1 MFCLYCQKSCK
12 NLNSLR
18 NHERL
23 CKENPNRQE
32 SNFKHVKQ
40 PWNKGLNKSDPRVLK
55 NAKNISKSLSG
66 KPSKTI
72 WTDEMRKAKS
82 EWRKQLH
89 KDYPETH
96 PNRRL
101 SGNHKKMSYPERIAF
116 DYLTKLGIQFEHN
129 KKVGEYY
136 PDFTIGNLII
146 EIDGDYWHN
155 KEKDKIRDEQLNKLG
170 FNVIRISTKENI
182 ENKLREILFVA

>member
-1 MFCLYCQKSCK
+1 MICSYCQKSCK
-12 NLNSLR
+12 NKNSLQ

-23 CKENPNRQE
+23 CKENPNKQE

-40 PWNKGLNKSDPRVLK
+40 PWNKGLNKSDPRVAK
-55 NAKNISKSLSG
+55 NAENVSKALKG

-89 KDYPETH
+89 IDHPETH

-101 SGNHKKMSYPERIAF
+101 AGNRKSMSYPEKIAF
-116 DYLTKLGIQFEHN
+116 DYLTQQGIEFEHN
-129 KKVGEYY
+129 KKVGKYY
-136 PDFTIGNLII
+136 PDFILGNLII
-146 EIDGDYWHN
+146 EIDGEHWHD
-155 KEKDKIRDEQLNKLG
+155 KENDAIRDEELNKLG
-170 FNVIRISTKENI
+170 FNVIRISTKEHI
-182 ENKLREILFVA
+182 ENRLKEILSVV